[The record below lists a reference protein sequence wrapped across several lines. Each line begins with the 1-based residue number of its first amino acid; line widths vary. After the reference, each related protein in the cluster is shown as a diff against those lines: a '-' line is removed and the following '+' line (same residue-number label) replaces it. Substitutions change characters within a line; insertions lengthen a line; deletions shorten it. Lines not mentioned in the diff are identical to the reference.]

1 MQRGEMNV
9 VVELYVVDTNV
20 VLPLQMAA
28 GGVLERTCNFD
39 G

>member
-9 VVELYVVDTNV
+9 VVALYVADTNV

-28 GGVLERTCNFD
+28 GGVLERTCNFN